1 MKWLKLLLD
10 INQSPLLSK
19 SFLISCTTKMA
30 STLPLTARFVSRFG
44 YIVAQY
50 TTLVSLLEW
59 SRRCKPCC
67 FGSWL
72 WRRKGQKILGCQK
85 LMVWYLGTSRIFQNR
100 KRCQHVWPCSMHII
114 CSYSTWLS
122 IINFPKVGIPGPMPH
137 FPSRRG
143 SGSPGYGPFRLLTL
157 TKLLSLT
164 FK

>member
-10 INQSPLLSK
+10 INQSPSLSK

-30 STLPLTARFVSRFG
+30 STLPLTARFESQLWS
-44 YIVAQY
+44 IVTQY
-50 TTLVSLLEW
+50 LTLILISEW
-59 SRRCKPCC
+59 PRRCKSRCL
-67 FGSWL
+67 GSWL
-72 WRRKGQKILGCQK
+72 WRRKRQKILGCQE

-100 KRCQHVWPCSMHII
+100 KRCQHVRSCSMHILR
-114 CSYSTWLS
+114 SYSTGLS

-157 TKLLSLT
+157 TKLLNLT